1 MNYDDKQSD
10 FYTHSEVASHLES
23 NTQFQKYHNTRTGH
37 GYAAEDANAL
47 NDLLRVNTVDKTGLN
62 NDLDGPDRIV
72 NGVPIQTKYWNTAY
86 KTVNSAFDNTNGY
99 RYPGQQLEVPFDQYD
114 ECVKLMKDKISSGL
128 VKDANGNTITDINK
142 ADELVKKGS
151 ITYDQA
157 KNIAKSGNIDSLT
170 FDAKNNVISSSY
182 IGGISFLI
190 SFARYKW
197 NGTDTKESIK
207 LALIDGFQSGGV
219 AMLVGVASSQLLRY
233 KSAAA
238 MTVLVRCGVKPLYGT
253 TLGKSAIEAI
263 AKASLGKAVY
273 GAAAVNYVSKLMRS
287 NLVTSAISTVVMT
300 APDFYRATISKN
312 ISWAQFSKNIVVN
325 VAGVAGGVGGWAAGA
340 AAGAAVGSFIPL
352 IGTAV
357 GGIAGGILGALGGGI
372 GASQITKSGLD
383 QFIKDD
389 AQEMLELLE
398 PVTEN
403 ICVQYM
409 LSEDEVGLLVEHIKK
424 KVDVD
429 WLRDMYG
436 YGDTHYERKRF
447 AHKEFSEVCDGIVCR
462 RERISLPSNEMYHAE
477 VNTFINEVAN
487 AVE

>member
-1 MNYDDKQSD
+1 MEEKKSD
-10 FYTHSEVASHLES
+10 FYTHSGVASHLEN
-23 NTQFQKYHNTRTGH
+23 NTQFQKYHNVRAGH

-47 NDLLRVNTVDKTGLN
+47 NDVLRGNKVDKVGLN
-62 NDLDGPDRIV
+62 NDLNGPDRIV
-72 NGVPIQTKYWNTAY
+72 NGIPIQTKYYESAF
-86 KTVNSAFDNTNGY
+86 KTVNSAFDKSGF
-99 RYPGQQLEVPFDQYD
+99 RYPGQQLEVPLDQYD
-114 ECVKLMKDKISSGL
+114 ECVKLMKDKIASGL
-128 VKDANGNTITDINK
+128 VKDRNGNTITDVNK
-142 ADELVKKGS
+142 AKDLVKSGS

-170 FDAKNNVISSSY
+170 FDAKNNVISSTY

-197 NGTDTKESIK
+197 GGADTKDAIK
-207 LALIDGFQSGGV
+207 SALIDGFQSGGV
-219 AMLVGVASSQLLRY
+219 AMLIGIASSQLLRF

-263 AKASLGKAVY
+263 AKASLGKAIY

-312 ISWAQFSKNIVVN
+312 ISWAQFGKNIVVN

-340 AAGAAVGSFIPL
+340 AAGAAVGSFIPF

-357 GGIAGGILGALGGGI
+357 GGITGGLLGALGGGF
-372 GASQITKSGLD
+372 GASHITKSGLD

-403 ICVQYM
+403 ICIQYM
-409 LSEDEVGLLVEHIKK
+409 LTEDEVILLVDHIKN
-424 KVDVD
+424 KVDID

-436 YGDTHYERKRF
+436 YGDSHYERKKF
-447 AHKEFSEVCDGIVCR
+447 AYNDFSIFCDKIICK
-462 RERISLPSNEMYHAE
+462 REKISLPPDDIYYNE
-477 VNTFINEVAN
+477 VNNFIDNVVRVDN
-487 AVE
+487 

>member
-1 MNYDDKQSD
+1 MDNENRKSD
-10 FYTHSEVASHLES
+10 FYTHSGVASHLES
-23 NTQFQKYHNTRTGH
+23 NTQFQKYHNTRAGH

-47 NDLLRVNTVDKTGLN
+47 NDILSGKRVDKTGLS
-62 NDLDGPDRIV
+62 NDLNGPDRVV
-72 NGVPIQTKYWNTAY
+72 NGVYIQTKYYESAF
-86 KTVNSAFDNTNGY
+86 KTVNSVFDKSGF
-99 RYPGQQLEVPFDQYD
+99 RYPGQQLEVPLDQYD
-114 ECVKLMKDKISSGL
+114 ECVNLMKDKIASGA

-142 ADELVKKGS
+142 AKELVKSGS
-151 ITYDQA
+151 ITYEQA

-197 NGTDTKESIK
+197 NGANTKEAIK
-207 LALIDGFQSGGV
+207 SALIDGFQSGGV
-219 AMLVGVASSQLLRY
+219 AMLIGVASSQLLRF

-253 TLGKSAIEAI
+253 SLGKSAIEAI

-312 ISWAQFSKNIVVN
+312 ISWTQFGKNVVVN

-340 AAGAAVGSFIPL
+340 AAGAAVGSFIPF

-357 GGIAGGILGALGGGI
+357 GGIAGGLLGALGGGL

-403 ICVQYM
+403 ICIQYM
-409 LSEDEVGLLVEHIKK
+409 LSEKEVELLVDHIKQ
-424 KVDVD
+424 KVDID

-436 YGDTHYERKRF
+436 YGDSHCERKRF
-447 AHKEFSEVCDGIVCR
+447 AHNEFSEFCESMICK
-462 RERISLPSNEMYHAE
+462 REKIMLPSEEIYNNE
-477 VNTFINEVAN
+477 VNKFIDNIVA
-487 AVE
+487 VS